1 MCEAHP
7 LLLLLLPLLLHLQLF
22 LRLLFRDAARHFMRR
37 TSTPRMN
44 ALSLPLY
51 DWLASVL
58 AARLWAPW
66 RAS

>member
-37 TSTPRMN
+37 
-44 ALSLPLY
+44 A
-51 DWLASVL
+51 
-58 AARLWAPW
+58 
-66 RAS
+66 